1 MFHVQTPEVSESE
14 LYLLN
19 PPCLDAVDPN
29 DLLVDIES
37 VGAIICILGVDIGR
51 PGLLMSVLT

>member
-1 MFHVQTPEVSESE
+1 MFHVLTPEVSESE

-19 PPCLDAVDPN
+19 PPCLDGGDPN

-51 PGLLMSVLT
+51 VCSCQC